1 MGSRPDVSPEPRNQ
15 HGLAGGAALVGA
27 LFRRNPTRE
36 IPPTRTKSLIVIAAG
51 VVALLVIGL
60 VFI

>member
-1 MGSRPDVSPEPRNQ
+1 M
-15 HGLAGGAALVGA
+15 VGA

-51 VVALLVIGL
+51 VVVLLVIGL